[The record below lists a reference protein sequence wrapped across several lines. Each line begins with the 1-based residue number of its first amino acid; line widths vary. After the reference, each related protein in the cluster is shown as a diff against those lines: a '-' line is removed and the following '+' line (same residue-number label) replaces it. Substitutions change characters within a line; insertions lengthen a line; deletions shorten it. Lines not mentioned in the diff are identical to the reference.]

1 MDGIETDG
9 RTLMIMHRAQLK
21 AEQAHRV
28 CIDSLYHTG
37 LCVAVLLA
45 VERTTSLLY
54 SYRRRLRST
63 GSVQLVYA

>member
-1 MDGIETDG
+1 MDGLETDG
-9 RTLMIMHRAQLK
+9 RSHMIVHRAQLK

-28 CIDSLYHTG
+28 LIDSLYRTG

-45 VERTTSLLY
+45 VERTTSLLH
-54 SYRRRLRST
+54 SYRRRLHFA